1 MNGRIKLITK
11 DRFIR
16 YSFIVTFLLVVIASI
31 IVSLSYTSLAPLS
44 PIFNSMPWG
53 ISRLYDSSIVIF
65 LPIVMISVVILNT
78 VILIFIYKKYT
89 LLGRIVS
96 FNSLLF
102 CLLGTLAYLQILFL
116 IY

>member
-1 MNGRIKLITK
+1 MNGRIKLLTK

-16 YSFIVTFLLVVIASI
+16 YSFIVTFLLVVASSI
-31 IVSLSYTSLAPLS
+31 IVVFSYTSLPPLS
-44 PIFNSMPWG
+44 PVFNSMPWG
-53 ISRLYDSSIVIF
+53 ISRLYDSRIVIF
-65 LPIVMISVVILNT
+65 LPIAMISVVILNT
-78 VILIFIYKKYT
+78 VMIISIYKKYT